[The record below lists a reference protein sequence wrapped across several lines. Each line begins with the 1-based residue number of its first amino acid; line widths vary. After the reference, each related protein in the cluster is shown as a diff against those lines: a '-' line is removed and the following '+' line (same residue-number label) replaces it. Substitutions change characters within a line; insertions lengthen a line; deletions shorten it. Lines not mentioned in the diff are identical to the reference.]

1 MANRDDWMKLT
12 KGGKRDSAYS
22 EKPKADKK
30 KKKKKPAKGGLAA
43 AIERRKKKME
53 EQAGGKVN
61 TTRAGSSLTIK
72 KGKK

>member
-22 EKPKADKK
+22 APKADKK

-53 EQAGGKVN
+53 EQAGGN
-61 TTRAGSSLTIK
+61 TNTSRAGSKLTIRKREK
-72 KGKK
+72 K